1 MKKLPSRSHAAR
13 VSRAILAAIVAIAT
27 IAFPTA
33 AALAATVPGGFID
46 TRYVA
51 LPTDV
56 TAMQF
61 APDGRLFVSQQ
72 TGKLRIV
79 QDGRLLATPFATLPV
94 DARGERGLLG
104 VAFDPDFARNGW
116 VYVYYTASSPV
127 IRNRISRL
135 TASGNVAVAGSER
148 VLFELDPLSSA
159 LNHNG
164 GAIHVGNDGKL
175 YVAVGDNVNSQN
187 AQSFGN
193 LFGKILRLN
202 RDGSIPSDNP
212 FLQRTTGRNRA
223 IWALGLRN
231 PFTTTFQRSTGRLFI
246 NDVGQDT
253 YEEVNVGIAGAN
265 FGWPYAEGPSADTR
279 YKDPLHFYG
288 HTNGACAITG
298 GAFYAAPVMPFPSGD
313 HGKYFFADY
322 CGGWIRRLDPT
333 TGAVTAFASGIA
345 QPVDLEV
352 GRDGA
357 LYYLSRSGAYVGR
370 ISYGA
375 SLAPE
380 IDLQPASRTIAVGES
395 VTFRVGASGTG
406 TLQYQ
411 WRRNGN
417 PISGATGASY
427 TRNNVTLADS
437 GAFFDVVVSNSF
449 GRVASE
455 PAQLTVVNGTRPV
468 ASITRPISGA
478 TYAAGTTVEYAGAG
492 NDAEDGALPASAF
505 TWWVDLHH
513 DGHTHPHM
521 PPMSGRKSGSFWI
534 PATGETA
541 ANVFY
546 RIHLRVVDSTGLAR
560 ATYRDLQPRRTTV
573 TLNTY
578 PTNLLLRLDGRLVRA
593 PYRFVGVEGMRRDIT
608 AVTPQSADGRTWVFG
623 SWSDGGTRSHTIR
636 TPVADTT
643 YTARFVVQ

>member
-1 MKKLPSRSHAAR
+1 
-13 VSRAILAAIVAIAT
+13 
-27 IAFPTA
+27 
-33 AALAATVPGGFID
+33 
-46 TRYVA
+46 
-51 LPTDV
+51 
-56 TAMQF
+56 
-61 APDGRLFVSQQ
+61 
-72 TGKLRIV
+72 
-79 QDGRLLATPFATLPV
+79 
-94 DARGERGLLG
+94 
-104 VAFDPDFARNGW
+104 
-116 VYVYYTASSPV
+116 
-127 IRNRISRL
+127 
-135 TASGNVAVAGSER
+135 VAVAGSER

-279 YKDPLHFYG
+279 YKKDPLHFYG

-427 TRNNVTLADS
+427 TRSNVTLADS